1 MLIKKSSAL
10 EAEYYKLVLLLL
22 LIWRLVNAYY
32 FRDDGY
38 YFRDIGLLLK
48 HPFGGGD
55 TPITLVGAPS
65 ETKIYAFGFENTM
78 SPSAPLGKPRA
89 PSELKTS
96 ALRVENLAFGS
107 EKFYCSLRLSC
118 QKRESHLN
126 VRVLHTLWKFLHIV
140 EGLLWYV
147 VRICTSA
154 ICSYLDILRIYKN
167 LRLRLAKSLLFF
179 EIYSQFCFFVIYYY
193 LYFKASMIFVLVL
206 K

>member
-1 MLIKKSSAL
+1 M
-10 EAEYYKLVLLLL
+10 EAEYKLLFLL
-22 LIWRLVNAYY
+22 LIWRLVNGYY
-32 FRDDGY
+32 FRDDDY

-48 HPFGGGD
+48 HPFGGED

-65 ETKIYAFGFENTM
+65 ETKIFAFGYENTM

-107 EKFYCSLRLSC
+107 EKFHCSLRLSC
-118 QKRESHLN
+118 QKRESHPN
-126 VRVLHTLWKFLHIV
+126 VRVLHTLRKFLHIV

-167 LRLRLAKSLLFF
+167 LRLRLNKNSYCFLRFILILF
-179 EIYSQFCFFVIYYY
+179 INFCLCTYT
-193 LYFKASMIFVLVL
+193 LSA
-206 K
+206 

>member
-1 MLIKKSSAL
+1 MITKKSSAM
-10 EAEYYKLVLLLL
+10 EAEYKFLL
-22 LIWRLVNAYY
+22 LIWRLVNGYY
-32 FRDDGY
+32 FRDDGYYFKRVDDY

-48 HPFGGGD
+48 HPFGGED

-78 SPSAPLGKPRA
+78 SPSAPLSKLRA

-118 QKRESHLN
+118 QKRESHPN
-126 VRVLHTLWKFLHIV
+126 VRVLHTLRKFLHIV

-167 LRLRLAKSLLFF
+167 LRLRLNKNSYCFLRFILILF
-179 EIYSQFCFFVIYYY
+179 INFCLCTYT
-193 LYFKASMIFVLVL
+193 LSA
-206 K
+206 

>member
-1 MLIKKSSAL
+1 M
-10 EAEYYKLVLLLL
+10 EAEYKLLLIL
-22 LIWRLVNAYY
+22 LIWRLVNGYY
-32 FRDDGY
+32 FRDDGYYFKRVDDY

-48 HPFGGGD
+48 HPFGGED

-96 ALRVENLAFGS
+96 ALRVENLAFGY
-107 EKFYCSLRLSC
+107 EKFHCSLRLSC
-118 QKRESHLN
+118 QKRKSYPN
-126 VRVLHTLWKFLHIV
+126 VRVLHTLRKFLHIV

-167 LRLRLAKSLLFF
+167 LRLRLNKNSYCFLRFILILF
-179 EIYSQFCFFVIYYY
+179 INFCLCTYT
-193 LYFKASMIFVLVL
+193 LSA
-206 K
+206 

>member
-1 MLIKKSSAL
+1 MLIKKYSAL

-32 FRDDGY
+32 FRDDDY
-38 YFRDIGLLLK
+38 YFRDVGLLLK

-65 ETKIYAFGFENTM
+65 ETKIYAFGYENTM
-78 SPSAPLGKPRA
+78 PPSASLGKPRA

-96 ALRVENLAFGS
+96 ALRAENVAFGS

-118 QKRESHLN
+118 RKRESHLN
-126 VRVLHTLWKFLHIV
+126 VRVLSTLRKSLHIV
-140 EGLLWYV
+140 EGCCGTLYGYVRVPYV
-147 VRICTSA
+147 VIWISFGYIKIYAFGLTKIYCFLRF
-154 ICSYLDILRIYKN
+154 ILN
-167 LRLRLAKSLLFF
+167 
-179 EIYSQFCFFVIYYY
+179 FVFIIHYY

>member
-1 MLIKKSSAL
+1 MIVKKSSAM
-10 EAEYYKLVLLLL
+10 EAEYKLLFLL
-22 LIWRLVNAYY
+22 LIWRLVNGYY
-32 FRDDGY
+32 FKRVDDY

-96 ALRVENLAFGS
+96 ALRAENIAFGS

-118 QKRESHLN
+118 
-126 VRVLHTLWKFLHIV
+126 
-140 EGLLWYV
+140 
-147 VRICTSA
+147 
-154 ICSYLDILRIYKN
+154 
-167 LRLRLAKSLLFF
+167 
-179 EIYSQFCFFVIYYY
+179 
-193 LYFKASMIFVLVL
+193 
-206 K
+206 

>member
-1 MLIKKSSAL
+1 M
-10 EAEYYKLVLLLL
+10 EAEYKLFLFLL

-32 FRDDGY
+32 FSGVVYYFKRDDGY

-65 ETKIYAFGFENTM
+65 ETKIYAFGYENTM
-78 SPSAPLGKPRA
+78 PPSASLGKPRA

-96 ALRVENLAFGS
+96 ALRAENLAFGS
-107 EKFYCSLRLSC
+107 EKFHCSLRLSC
-118 QKRESHLN
+118 RKRESHLN
-126 VRVLHTLWKFLHIV
+126 VRVLHILRKSLHIV

-167 LRLRLAKSLLFF
+167 LRLRLNKNLIVF
-179 EIYSQFCFFVIYYY
+179 
-193 LYFKASMIFVLVL
+193 
-206 K
+206 

>member
-1 MLIKKSSAL
+1 M
-10 EAEYYKLVLLLL
+10 EAEYKLLLIL
-22 LIWRLVNAYY
+22 LIWRLVNGYY
-32 FRDDGY
+32 FRDDGYYFKRVDDY

-48 HPFGGGD
+48 HPFGGED

-78 SPSAPLGKPRA
+78 SPSAPLGKPKA

-118 QKRESHLN
+118 QKRESHPN
-126 VRVLHTLWKFLHIV
+126 VRVLHTLRKFLHIV

-167 LRLRLAKSLLFF
+167 LRLRLNKNSYCFLRFILILF
-179 EIYSQFCFFVIYYY
+179 INFCLCTYT
-193 LYFKASMIFVLVL
+193 LSA
-206 K
+206 